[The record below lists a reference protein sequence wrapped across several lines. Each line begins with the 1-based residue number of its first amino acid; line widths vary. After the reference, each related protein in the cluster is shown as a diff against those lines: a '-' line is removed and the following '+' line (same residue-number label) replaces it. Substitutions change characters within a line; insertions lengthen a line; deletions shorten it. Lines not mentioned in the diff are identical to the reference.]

1 MSENTGLSTLQAGIV
16 PDPGKARLLEEIS
29 EIERRLEVLK
39 GLIASG
45 ATEPDPSEV
54 LGRRTLGIKQA
65 AEILGIHQNSVHR
78 VAQAGLIP
86 HDRFQGWGG
95 GRGGQYRFS
104 AQELAEAKPYIS
116 ELVSKARR
124 LLSVDPDKFV
134 SLQHAID
141 STGLT
146 ERVIMRLIET
156 EKVEAREEG
165 RDVSIRLK
173 DLYDAIIE
181 SNTEQNQG
189 RPGE

>member
-1 MSENTGLSTLQAGIV
+1 MTENASLTTLPAGAI

-29 EIERRLEVLK
+29 EIERRLEVVK

-45 ATEPDPSEV
+45 ATEPDPGEI
-54 LGRRTLGIKQA
+54 LGRRTLSIKQA

-124 LLSVDPDKFV
+124 LLSVDPEKFV
-134 SLQHAID
+134 SLQHAVD
-141 STGLT
+141 ATGLT
-146 ERVIMRLIET
+146 ERVITRLVET
-156 EKVEAREEG
+156 EKVEARGEG
-165 RDVSIRLK
+165 RNLNVRLK